1 MQENIRRIDTNMYGD
16 IAYRFLY
23 SICPAKSDFLANLGS
38 GLCLGRYK
46 RFIQICKDPNN
57 LIYITINDPC
67 VSLEN
72 RADWLKSEDI
82 STYIFDKPDAQIL
95 SWLATRIKLYI
106 NKKVQH
112 HDWFYEKDDNANNI
126 SGLKQSD
133 KWWNSK
139 NYYVIDSLRVNR
151 GCKEDE
157 CTTIAD
163 LYNICQILKGKKK
176 IENDDRLIGKPLTD
190 DEILN
195 AKNIAEMKS
204 KLFYEFQDCQDKLF
218 IKLHNLMQ
226 VEYDKLREQFTKKLH
241 DIDPDCDFDS
251 VFGHI
256 HD

>member
-1 MQENIRRIDTNMYGD
+1 MQDNIRRININMYGD

-38 GLCLGRYK
+38 GACLGRYK
-46 RFIQICKDPNN
+46 RFMQICRDPNN

-67 VSLEN
+67 VSPEN
-72 RADWLKSEDI
+72 RADWLKSKDI
-82 STYIFDKPDAQIL
+82 STYIFDKSDAQIL
-95 SWLATRIKLYI
+95 SWLATRIKLYL

-126 SGLKQSD
+126 SRLKQSD

-139 NYYVIDSLRVNR
+139 NYYVINSLHVNHGR
-151 GCKEDE
+151 KEDA

-190 DEILN
+190 NEVLN
-195 AKNIAEMKS
+195 AQNIAEMKS
-204 KLFYEFQDCQDKLF
+204 KLFYEFQDCRNKLCEKF
-218 IKLHNLMQ
+218 RNLMRI
-226 VEYDKLREQFTKKLH
+226 EYDKLQEQFINKLY
-241 DIDPDCDFDS
+241 DIDPNCDFDS
-251 VFGHI
+251 VFNHI
-256 HD
+256 PD